1 MKSVKVGWLVYVP
14 LVLWA
19 ASPVAGADDRESTP
33 ARRFEL
39 GEALMTVLRERYRGL
54 IDLEFE
60 FDEWRRSEGP
70 TERTERTI
78 TGSFRLRFAD
88 GAYHLSTNIMRGS
101 AQSRTETAVL
111 RGTNTLL
118 FQGVRG
124 GRKVLVHHTQAAVE
138 MACIG
143 YCVPFEHL
151 LAAAQPDRYAV
162 ELIGWERVRGTNCA
176 HVVLYDRTIFGHRL
190 DQYIRSTDVEAM
202 PPEAGEHL
210 WIDVDRAVVL
220 RRAVVARGKAGKVT
234 RELQLEPM
242 EFTKLHR
249 IDWSDHGPPLWVPGQ
264 WRAEWTMPW
273 HGTGAAKL
281 TGQRPRIKV
290 SRRLVVIRRSV
301 RVNVGFQDDAFRIPP
316 PPDAV
321 QQTSDSD
328 PLAARYGPPPGGP
341 VLPVA
346 PTGPLPW
353 VDAEKQRA
361 PVPNSALAAPARRQL
376 PWLSIGL
383 GTGGLV
389 VLLAAWLLRR
399 RFGA

>member
-1 MKSVKVGWLVYVP
+1 MKRVNFCWLMCVP
-14 LVLWA
+14 LILWPAYRVA
-19 ASPVAGADDRESTP
+19 AADDQESTP

-39 GEALMTVLRERYRGL
+39 GQALMTTLRERYRGL
-54 IDLEFE
+54 VDLEFE
-60 FDEWRRSEGP
+60 FDEWRRTAGP
-70 TERTERTI
+70 TEKADETI
-78 TGSFRLRFAD
+78 TGSFRLRFND

-101 AQSRTETAVL
+101 EQTHTETAVL

-118 FQGVRG
+118 FQGIRG

-143 YCVPFEHL
+143 YCIPFEHFI
-151 LAAAQPDRYAV
+151 AAAQPDRYAV

-176 HVVLYDRTIFGHRL
+176 RVVVYDRTIFQHRL
-190 DQYIRSTDVEAM
+190 EQYIRATDATAK
-202 PPEAGEHL
+202 PPEPAEHL

-220 RRAVVARGKAGKVT
+220 RRAIIARSEAGKVT
-234 RELQLEPM
+234 KELEFEPM

-249 IDWSDHGPPLWVPGQ
+249 IDWSDQRPPLWVPGQ

-273 HGTGAAKL
+273 HGTGALKL
-281 TGQRPRIKV
+281 SGQRWTIKM

-321 QQTSDSD
+321 RQTSDSD

-346 PTGPLPW
+346 PTGPAPW
-353 VDAEKQRA
+353 VDTEKLPTTVSDGALSA
-361 PVPNSALAAPARRQL
+361 PSGRQL

-383 GTGGLV
+383 GTGGV
-389 VLLAAWLLRR
+389 AVLLAAWLLRR